1 MRNQHWRSG
10 QRVVMRLKS
19 DRRHKDARR
28 KRADAGQMTEAAG
41 VANMAA
47 IGIAVMYG
55 RIRLFMHTAMLA
67 MHHRLIM
74 LLRLLR
80 RTVHTKGHSNRC
92 HRL

>member
-1 MRNQHWRSG
+1 
-10 QRVVMRLKS
+10 
-19 DRRHKDARR
+19 
-28 KRADAGQMTEAAG
+28 
-41 VANMAA
+41 MAA

-80 RTVHTKGHSNRC
+80 LLRRTVHTKGHSNRC